1 MGEAVR
7 GSHGLSGA
15 RVGIM
20 EDQVQGSKIEDLSL
34 PSGERDRRLHTGT
47 HRS

>member
-20 EDQVQGSKIEDLSL
+20 EDQVQGSECLQ
-34 PSGERDRRLHTGT
+34 ERGHRRLNTGT